1 MEHGDADCD
10 VGNVIITGELD
21 RRPSRSPDYEAENRA
36 LSALAEAIST
46 DPGTVLQQLVEWTMK
61 LTSSDSAGI
70 SLLEPGGEHGI
81 FRWAAIAGA
90 LSPNRNG
97 TIARESSPCGEVIAR
112 EAVVLVKHPE
122 RAFPALLQAE
132 PGIAE
137 GLLAPFHLGGVPV
150 GTLWT
155 IKHSPDGRFEA
166 EDARII
172 KSLARFAS
180 AAHQTVQLLQ
190 SAQTSSQQAELRAQ
204 QLVTL
209 AEIST
214 EFIGTCDM
222 ELMPIYGNAAA
233 MRMVG
238 LTDLEQVKRNP
249 LQAFF
254 FPEDLPFITDEFIPR
269 VLREGQ
275 AKVEIRFRHF
285 VTGEPVWVD
294 YSVVVLKD
302 EMGRA
307 TGLGTVTYDLT
318 ERKRAEL
325 ALRQSDERRTFLL
338 KLSDAIR
345 GLGDPL
351 EVQAA
356 ALGVLGEHLCVNRA
370 FYDEIDEQQDSYV
383 FHRTYANG
391 VAPLTGKFRLSEIP
405 LTAKL
410 AGLGQVVAIDD
421 ASADPR
427 LSAAERAAY
436 AGMEA
441 AAFVGVPLNKDG
453 RLIATLGVHQAT
465 PRQWTPED
473 IELIRE
479 TAERTWAAVEQV
491 QAEAALR
498 TSEAKYRSL
507 FEAIDSGFCIIE
519 VIFDE
524 AGRASDYRFVE
535 TNPTFERQSG
545 LVDAVG
551 RRMREFA
558 PDLEEQ
564 WFARFGH
571 VALTGEPMRVESEAA
586 QLGRWFDS
594 NAFRV
599 GTPEQRRVA
608 ILFTDITARRVAEDT
623 ARANEEHQAFLLRLS
638 DALRVEPSAEAVA
651 NRALRMLFEHLRL
664 DRCFMG
670 IYRLEED
677 IGDLPFQVHNDRLP
691 PLPAQV
697 RLSNFPEALQIA
709 SDRTMVIDDV
719 VATGDLSDSD
729 RASFDGIGVR
739 SLIVATLRKGG
750 NIPLWAI
757 VAASSCARVW
767 TQGEISLV
775 EQVAERTWAAVERAQ
790 VEAAL
795 RESEAKYRTLFN
807 SINQGFYIAEAV
819 EDETGRLIDR
829 RLLEVNPAFETSTGL
844 GRMVGKLMS
853 EFAPSDETK
862 WTDAFNHVVLTGEPR
877 RIEDFNVD
885 TGRWFQA
892 DHALIGGPGSRLVG
906 VVFDEITERKRAET
920 ALRESAERQ
929 AFLLELNDALRAEPS
944 AEALANRA
952 LRMLFEHM
960 RLDRCYVG
968 IYRLSE
974 DLADFPHQ
982 VHGDHL
988 PPLPAQVHLSD
999 FPEAL
1004 QIASDRTMVIDDVL
1018 ESASLSDSDRASFDG
1033 ISIRS
1038 LIVATL
1044 RKGGNNPLWAIVAA
1058 SSCARAWTPGEV
1070 ALVEEV
1076 AERTWAA
1083 IERAQAESA
1092 LRGSEARFR
1101 EFSDASTNILW
1112 IRDAKTMRME
1122 FASPAFDAIYGFAAP
1137 DRGGDDRL
1145 RSWARLIVPEDRQR
1159 VLANFR
1165 RVLAD
1170 ERVEQE
1176 FRIRRGSDGEIR
1188 WVKDVA
1194 FPLTDAQGRVERV
1207 AGVGQDIT
1215 AQKQAEAAL
1224 REREERLGLIVEN
1237 ARDYAIFTIDPGGKI
1252 TDWRE
1257 GAEAVFGWSRAEAI
1271 GMDARE
1277 IFTPEDRENGA
1288 FEREMQIAH
1297 DKGRAPDVRWHL
1309 RKDGSRVFID
1319 GALTRLG
1326 DGARTGY
1333 LKIGQDVT
1341 ERHRTDAALSA
1352 SEGRLQTL
1360 MRGIPQLV
1368 WRSADNGLCTWVS
1381 PQWRDFTGQT
1391 LEEGQ
1396 GVGWVAAIHPDD
1408 HEATRLAWEH
1418 ARSNGLYDTEYRVKR
1433 AADGAWIWHH
1443 TRAVPVHNQQGQIVE
1458 WLGTSTDVQVLK
1470 EFQERQ
1476 AVLVGELQH
1485 RTRNLIAIVRSTSD
1499 KTARG
1504 STDLTEFSS
1513 RFRDRLDALARV
1525 QGLLSRLNDLDRVT
1539 FDALI
1544 KAEMTAMDYDPER
1557 VTLDGPSGIRLRS
1570 STVQTLAMALHELAT
1585 NAVKYGALG
1594 QSDARL
1600 AVTWHWEPSGD
1611 GGDPW
1616 LHIDWRETGVNMALA
1631 GAAPHGTGQGR
1642 ELIERA
1648 LPYQLGAKIKFELG
1662 SGGVHC
1668 TISLPVS
1675 ATAAP
1680 EEVHD

>member
-1 MEHGDADCD
+1 MEHGGADCD
-10 VGNVIITGELD
+10 VGNVIITDELD

-36 LSALAEAIST
+36 LSALADAIST
-46 DPGTVLQQLVEWTMK
+46 DPATVLQQLAEWTMK

-70 SLLEPGGEHGI
+70 SLPEPGGEHGI

-97 TIARESSPCGEVIAR
+97 TIPRKSSPCGEVIAR

-122 RAFPALLQAE
+122 RAFPALLQAK

-166 EDARII
+166 EDARIV

-190 SAQTSSQQAELRAQ
+190 SAQTSSRQAELRVQ

-209 AEIST
+209 AELSS
-214 EFIGTCDM
+214 EFFGTCDM
-222 ELMPIYGNAAA
+222 EFMPIYGNAAA

-238 LTDLEQVKRNP
+238 LTDLEQVRRTP

-254 FPEDLPFITDEFIPR
+254 FPEDLPFMTDEFFPR

-294 YSVVVLKD
+294 YSLVVLKD
-302 EMGRA
+302 EMGQA
-307 TGLGTVTYDLT
+307 TGLGTVTHDLT

-325 ALRQSDERRTFLL
+325 ALRQGDERRAFLL

-345 GLGDPL
+345 VHGDPL
-351 EVQAA
+351 EVQTA
-356 ALGVLGEHLCVNRA
+356 ALQVLGEHLGVNRA
-370 FYDEIDEQQDSYV
+370 FYDEIDEQQNSYV

-391 VAPLTGKFRLSEIP
+391 VAPLTGTFRLSEIP

-436 AGMEA
+436 AAMEA
-441 AAFVGVPLNKDG
+441 AAFLGVPLNKDG

-479 TAERTWAAVEQV
+479 TAERTWAAVEQA
-491 QAEAALR
+491 QAEAGLR
-498 TSEAKYRSL
+498 ESETKYRSL
-507 FEAIDSGFCIIE
+507 FDSIDSGFCIIE
-519 VIFDE
+519 MIFDDE
-524 AGRASDYRFVE
+524 GRPSDYRFVE
-535 TNPTFERQSG
+535 ANPTFERQSG

-571 VALTGEPMRVESEAA
+571 VALTGEPMRVEGEAA
-586 QLGRWFDS
+586 QLGRWYDS

-599 GTPEQRRVA
+599 GKPEQRRVA
-608 ILFTDITARRVAEDT
+608 VLFTDITARRVAEDT
-623 ARANEEHQAFLLRLS
+623 ARASEEHQAFLLRLS
-638 DALRVEPSAEAVA
+638 DALRAEPSAEALA
-651 NRALRMLFEHLRL
+651 NRALRMLSEHMGL
-664 DRCFMG
+664 DRCFIG
-670 IYRLEED
+670 IYRLDED
-677 IGDLPFQVHNDRLP
+677 IGDLSHQVHHDRLP

-719 VATGDLSDSD
+719 METGVLSDSD
-729 RASFDGIGVR
+729 RANFDGIGVR

-757 VAASSCARVW
+757 GAASSCARDW
-767 TQGEISLV
+767 TPGEVALV
-775 EQVAERTWAAVERAQ
+775 EQVAERTWAAIERAQ

-795 RESEAKYRTLFN
+795 RGSEAKYRTLFN
-807 SINQGFYIAEAV
+807 SIDQGFYIAEAV

-862 WTDAFNHVVLTGEPR
+862 WTDAFNHVVLTGESR

-892 DHALIGGPGSRLVG
+892 DHALVGGPGSRLVG
-906 VVFDEITERKRAET
+906 VVFDDITERKRAET

-929 AFLLELNDALRAEPS
+929 VFLLKLNDALRAESS
-944 AEALANRA
+944 AETIANRA
-952 LRMLFEHM
+952 LQMLFEHM
-960 RLDRCYVG
+960 QLDRCCVG

-974 DLADFPHQ
+974 NLADFSHQ
-982 VHGDHL
+982 VHGENL
-988 PPLPAQVHLSD
+988 PPLPAQVRLSD
-999 FPEAL
+999 FPQIL
-1004 QIASDRTMVIDDVL
+1004 QISSYRTVVIDDVL
-1018 ESASLSDSDRASFDG
+1018 ESEDLSDSDRASFGG
-1033 ISIRS
+1033 IGVRS
-1038 LIVATL
+1038 TIIAAM
-1044 RKGGNNPLWAIVAA
+1044 REGENIPLWAIGVASA
-1058 SSCARAWTPGEV
+1058 SARVWTQGEV
-1070 ALVEEV
+1070 TLVEEV

-1083 IERAQAESA
+1083 VEQARAEAA
-1092 LRGSEARFR
+1092 LHDSEARFR

-1112 IRDAKTMRME
+1112 IRDAATMRME
-1122 FASPAFDAIYGFAAP
+1122 FASPAFDAIYGFAGP
-1137 DRGGDDRL
+1137 DRGGDVGL

-1159 VLANFR
+1159 VLTNFR
-1165 RVLAD
+1165 HVRAG

-1176 FRIRRGSDGEIR
+1176 FRIRRGSDGEAR
-1188 WVKDVA
+1188 WIKDVS
-1194 FPLTDAQGRVERV
+1194 FPLTDAQGRVEGV

-1215 AQKQAEAAL
+1215 LQKRAEEAL

-1277 IFTPEDRENGA
+1277 IFTPEDREAGVL
-1288 FEREMQIAH
+1288 EKEMQIAS

-1326 DGARTGY
+1326 DGTRTGF
-1333 LKIGQDVT
+1333 LQIGQDVT
-1341 ERHRTDAALSA
+1341 ERHRTEAALSA

-1360 MRGIPQLV
+1360 MQGIPQLV

-1381 PQWRDFTGQT
+1381 PQWVEFTSQT
-1391 LEEGQ
+1391 LEESQ
-1396 GVGWVAAIHPDD
+1396 GVGWFAVIHPDD
-1408 HEATRLAWEH
+1408 HEAIRLAWKQAH
-1418 ARSNGLYDTEYRVKR
+1418 KHGLFDIEYRVRR

-1443 TRAVPVHNQQGQIVE
+1443 TRAVPVQNQQGQIVE

-1485 RTRNLIAIVRSTSD
+1485 RTRNLIAVVRSTSD

-1504 STDLTEFSS
+1504 SADLTEFRS

-1544 KAEMTAMDYDPER
+1544 KAEMAAMDHDPGR
-1557 VTLDGPSGIRLRS
+1557 VTLDGPCGIRLRS

-1594 QSDARL
+1594 QSGARL

-1611 GGDPW
+1611 GSDPW
-1616 LHIDWRETGVNMALA
+1616 LHIDWRETGVNMALTGTA
-1631 GAAPHGTGQGR
+1631 SPGTGQGR

-1648 LPYQLGAKIKFELG
+1648 LPYQLGAKITYELG
-1662 SGGVHC
+1662 SDGVHC